1 MSNTLTGFVFE
12 NHIAHGAFVELS
24 TGVGEMLSH
33 RDYGADV
40 RALIG
45 EAMAAM
51 PLLATHLRFEGRIN
65 LQFQGDGGRVGRAA
79 RPDAIVRPHMQLL
92 VAQIDHHLN
101 VRGMAKAP
109 PGLSGNFTELLY
121 GGVLALMLEPN
132 NAPGREQRPA
142 SQAIVLI
149 QGARL
154 SDALEGYF
162 AQSEQLP
169 TLIRL
174 AARDDRL
181 CGFMLQRL
189 PLEHTQA
196 TQEDWEHLATLAG
209 TLGDEELLNADASTL
224 IRRLFANETVRV
236 FEPRPVTVTCR
247 CNRGGIS
254 TMLMSLG
261 RDEVDSIVAEQG
273 KVEVTCEFCGRQ
285 YQFSPGDIGAL
296 FAAAGAQPRETR
308 H

>member
-1 MSNTLTGFVFE
+1 MSDTLTGFVFE
-12 NHIAHGAFVELS
+12 NSIAHGAFVELS

-33 RDYGADV
+33 RDYSPGV

-79 RPDAIVRPHMQLL
+79 RADTNLRPHMQLL
-92 VAQIDHHLN
+92 VAQIDHHLQ

-109 PGLSGNFTELLY
+109 PALSGGFTDLLY

-132 NAPGREQRPA
+132 RVPGCEPRAA

-149 QGARL
+149 QGQRL

-174 AARDDRL
+174 AARGDRL
-181 CGFMLQRL
+181 CGFLLQRL
-189 PLEHTQA
+189 PLEHARA
-196 TQEDWEHLATLAG
+196 TQDDWQHLAALAA
-209 TLGDEELLNADASTL
+209 TLGDDELLNADATSL
-224 IRRLFANETVRV
+224 LRRLFADETVRV
-236 FEPRPVTVTCR
+236 FEPRPVTVACR
-247 CNRGGIS
+247 CHRGGIS
-254 TMLMSLG
+254 TMLLSLG
-261 RDEVDSIVAEQG
+261 RDEVDAIVAEQG
-273 KVEVTCEFCGRQ
+273 RVEVTCEFCGRQ
-285 YQFSPGDIGAL
+285 YSFSRGDIGAL
-296 FAAAGAQPRETR
+296 FAAADAPPKEIR